1 MTKLIGIGLVTS
13 VVIKQFTRGG
23 TMRVKQY
30 ARIAAG
36 AALVVFLA
44 GQVQASGGGGMA
56 VNDSMLQE
64 LKRMIEQQQ
73 AQLDKQA
80 AEIAALKEQLGG
92 TNEALA
98 SKADKES
105 VKNNDKMVTSSLSNV
120 NLSLYGQINKAA
132 MYVNNGDTSKW
143 YVVDNINSQT
153 RLGLRANVETMH
165 DWNIGGRIEYGI
177 VSNGS
182 SDVNQLNTGDATSTN
197 FKLRWAEVSFAN
209 KMYGKFSL
217 GKGSSASD
225 GSAEVDLSG
234 TTVASYAGYSD
245 MAGSSLW
252 YEGST
257 DTLSPLKISN
267 VQSDFDGLSRTDRIR
282 YDTPSFAGFS
292 VGTSASSGD
301 AFDAAL
307 SYNRKFGETKL
318 AGAIAWANPG
328 DLKSGVDSQVSGSI
342 SAMFPMGF
350 NATFSAGG
358 QDLDRSGRDNPTNWY
373 AKLGYQT
380 KFYDAAVTSFSI
392 DYGET
397 SDLAQNNDKLKSW
410 ALAAVH
416 DISDWGTEVYLAY
429 RNHQL
434 DRDGSDFDDIHVFW
448 TGARVKF

>member
-1 MTKLIGIGLVTS
+1 MK
-13 VVIKQFTRGG
+13 
-23 TMRVKQY
+23 VKQY

-36 AALVVFLA
+36 AAFVVLLA
-44 GQVQASGGGGMA
+44 GQVQASGGSAMGA
-56 VNDSMLQE
+56 SESMLQE

-80 AEIAALKEQLGG
+80 AEISALKEQLAG
-92 TNEALA
+92 NSEAIGA
-98 SKADKES
+98 KADKGA
-105 VKNNDKMVTSSLSNV
+105 VDNTDKMVTSSKTNV
-120 NLSLYGQINKAA
+120 NLSLYGHINKAA

-143 YVVDNINSQT
+143 YVVDNMNSQT
-153 RLGLRANVETMH
+153 RLGLRANVETMNN
-165 DWNIGGRIEYGI
+165 WNIGGRIEYGI
-177 VSNGS
+177 VSNAS
-182 SDVNQLNTGDATSTN
+182 SDVNNLNTEDATSTN
-197 FKLRWAEVSFAN
+197 FKLRWAEVSFRN
-209 KMYGKFSL
+209 DLYGKLSL
-217 GKGSSASD
+217 GKGDSASNN
-225 GSAEVDLSG
+225 SAEVDLSG
-234 TTVASYAGYSD
+234 TTVASYSAYSD
-245 MAGSSLW
+245 MAGSTLW

-257 DTLSPLKISN
+257 DTLSSLRIKD
-267 VQSDFDGLSRTDRIR
+267 VQSDFDGLSRTDRLR

-292 VGTSASSGD
+292 VAGSANSGD

-307 SYNRKFGETKL
+307 HYNRKFGETKL

-328 DLKSGVDSQVSGSI
+328 DLKPAVDSIVSGSI

-358 QDLDRSGRDNPTNWY
+358 QELDTSGRDNPTNWY
-373 AKLGYQT
+373 GKLGYQT
-380 KFYDAAVTSFSI
+380 KFYDAATTSFSI

-416 DISDWGTEVYLAY
+416 NISDWGTEVYMAY

-434 DRDGSDFDDIHVFW
+434 DRDGRDFDDIHVFW

>member
-1 MTKLIGIGLVTS
+1 
-13 VVIKQFTRGG
+13 
-23 TMRVKQY
+23 MRVKQY

-36 AALVVFLA
+36 AALVVFLS
-44 GQVQASGGGGMA
+44 GQVQASGGSGMA

-80 AEIAALKEQLGG
+80 AEISALKEQLTGNTEAIG
-92 TNEALA
+92 T
-98 SKADKES
+98 KADKAAVEG
-105 VKNNDKMVTSSLSNV
+105 NDKMVTSRLSNV
-120 NLSLYGQINKAA
+120 NLSLYGHVNKAA

-153 RLGLRANVETMH
+153 RLGLRANVETMNN
-165 DWNIGGRIEYGI
+165 WNIGGRIEYGI
-177 VSNGS
+177 VSNAS
-182 SDVNQLNTGDATSTN
+182 SDVNQLNTNNATSTN
-197 FKLRWAEVSFAN
+197 FKLRWAEVSFKN
-209 KMYGKFSL
+209 EMYGKFSL

-257 DTLSPLKISN
+257 DTLSGLEISN
-267 VQSDFDGLSRTDRIR
+267 VHSDFDGLGRTDRIR

-292 VGTSASSGD
+292 VAGSANSGD
-301 AFDAAL
+301 AFDGAL
-307 SYNRKFGETKL
+307 WYNRKFGETKL
-318 AGAIAWANPG
+318 AAGIALANPG
-328 DLKSGVDSQVSGSI
+328 DLNSAVDSQVSGSV

-358 QDLDRSGRDNPTNWY
+358 RDLEASGRDNPTNWY

-380 KFYDAAVTSFSI
+380 KFYDAAITSFSI

-416 DISDWGTEVYLAY
+416 NISDWGTEVYMAY

>member
-1 MTKLIGIGLVTS
+1 
-13 VVIKQFTRGG
+13 
-23 TMRVKQY
+23 MRVKQY
-30 ARIAAG
+30 ARMAAG
-36 AALVVFLA
+36 VALVVFFA
-44 GQVQASGGGGMA
+44 GQVQASGGSGMA
-56 VNDSMLQE
+56 VNDNMLQE

-73 AQLDKQA
+73 VQMDKQA

-98 SKADKES
+98 TKADKES
-105 VKNNDKMVTSSLSNV
+105 VKSNDKMVTSSFSNV
-120 NLSLYGQINKAA
+120 NLSLYGQVNKAA

-143 YVVDNINSQT
+143 YVVDNIDSQT
-153 RLGLRANVETMH
+153 RLGLRANVETMNA
-165 DWNIGGRIEYGI
+165 WNIGGRIEYGI
-177 VSNGS
+177 VSNAS
-182 SDVNQLNTGDATSTN
+182 SDVNQLNTNNATSTN
-197 FKLRWAEVSFAN
+197 FKLRWAEVSFKN
-209 KMYGKFSL
+209 EMYGKLSL

-225 GSAEVDLSG
+225 NSAEIDLSG
-234 TTVASYAGYSD
+234 TAVSSYAGYSD

-257 DTLSPLKISN
+257 NTLPGLEISN
-267 VQSDFDGLSRTDRIR
+267 VHNDFDGLGRTDRIR

-292 VGTSASSGD
+292 VAGSASSGD

-307 SYNRKFGETKL
+307 TYDRKFGETKL
-318 AGAIAWANPG
+318 ASAIAWANPG
-328 DLKSGVDSQVSGSI
+328 DLNSGVDSQVSGSI
-342 SAMFPMGF
+342 SAMLPMGF

-358 QDLDRSGRDNPTNWY
+358 QELDTSGRDNPTNWWG
-373 AKLGYQT
+373 KLGYQT
-380 KFYDAAVTSFSI
+380 KFYDAATTSFSI

-416 DISDWGTEVYLAY
+416 NISDWGSEVYMAY